1 VDLRFGAVCL
11 NDQLDRAMT
20 TLTDDRSDFTTPTA
34 TSISRRRKRC
44 RDGCLID
51 ECHRPHANDRELNL
65 AIDLAYPDLPQSRT
79 IPKEFL
85 VFPIKF
91 IQYNLHVLLHLTP
104 PLFHL
109 R

>member
-1 VDLRFGAVCL
+1 
-11 NDQLDRAMT
+11 MT
-20 TLTDDRSDFTTPTA
+20 TLADDGPDFTTPKA
-34 TSISRRRKRC
+34 SSRRRIERC
-44 RDGCLID
+44 RDGRLID
-51 ECHRPHANDRELNL
+51 EYHRPHANDGEFNL
-65 AIDLAYPDLPQSRT
+65 AIDLAYPDLPQSST